1 MNLSAFGEKFTRKS
15 GILQLM
21 DDLGEAAAGGDV
33 KYMLGGGNPA
43 HIPAVQDQFR
53 DAVLR
58 SLDSDSGFEHM
69 VGDYPSP
76 QGEGRFVS
84 ALANLLNRECGWS
97 VGPENIALT
106 NGSQTAFFFLFNL
119 FAGTFSDGSHKKI
132 LLPLAPEYIGYAD
145 VGLSEDCFI
154 AARPEIQLL
163 GDHIF
168 KYRIDFDALAITD
181 DVGAI
186 CLSRPTNPTGNVI
199 TDNEIAKLRAL
210 ARESDIPLILD
221 TAYGSPFP
229 GIIFTDAAPV
239 WDDDLI
245 VCMSLSKLGLP
256 ATRTGIIVAK
266 PEVIDAMAALN
277 AIIGLAPSGIG
288 GGLVTDMVNT
298 GEIIRL
304 SNEVIKPYYQQK
316 AEQAV
321 AQLQD
326 ELADLDFYIHKPE
339 GAFFL
344 WLWFKGIPIG
354 SQEFYERLKAR
365 GVLVVPGHYFFPG
378 INEPWQHTQECLRV
392 SYAMDDEIVSGGLQ
406 IIAEEA
412 RKAYGTI

>member
-1 MNLSAFGEKFTRKS
+1 MNLSAFGEKFTRMS

-21 DDLGEAAAGGDV
+21 DDLGEAASGGDV

-43 HIPAVQDQFR
+43 HIPALQDQFR

-58 SLDSDSGFEHM
+58 SLDSDSRFEHM
-69 VGDYPSP
+69 VGDYPAP

-97 VGPENIALT
+97 VGPENVALT

-132 LLPLAPEYIGYAD
+132 LFPLAPEYIGYAD

-154 AARPEIQLL
+154 ATRSEMQLL

-168 KYRIDFDALAITD
+168 KYRIDFDALTITD

-239 WDDDLI
+239 WDEDLI

-256 ATRTGIIVAK
+256 AAWRRTASVA
-266 PEVIDAMAALN
+266 D
-277 AIIGLAPSGIG
+277 S
-288 GGLVTDMVNT
+288 
-298 GEIIRL
+298 
-304 SNEVIKPYYQQK
+304 S
-316 AEQAV
+316 
-321 AQLQD
+321 
-326 ELADLDFYIHKPE
+326 
-339 GAFFL
+339 
-344 WLWFKGIPIG
+344 PI
-354 SQEFYERLKAR
+354 
-365 GVLVVPGHYFFPG
+365 
-378 INEPWQHTQECLRV
+378 W
-392 SYAMDDEIVSGGLQ
+392 
-406 IIAEEA
+406 
-412 RKAYGTI
+412 